1 MRSYLF
7 LLTVVLLASCQTT
20 TTEVYHVGSVAE
32 AKAFARRAVEVGY
45 IHAGGEAALVAEKS
59 VGKPQEGKWSLE
71 KINNFLN
78 QYAAEHPRLM
88 EINKAAT
95 TGKIS
100 EKERVILVNVLHGQ
114 EERIAE
120 AKIAEQQEI
129 NAQLNQ
135 TAAQNGQGSSYRMN
149 SALMQATP
157 TSGYSSGG
165 TGFGGRSF

>member
-1 MRSYLF
+1 MKSF
-7 LLTVVLLASCQTT
+7 LLVLSVALLSSCQTT
-20 TTEVYHVGSVAE
+20 TEEYHVGSVAE

-59 VGKPQEGKWSLE
+59 VGKPLDGKWSPE
-71 KINNFLN
+71 KMNNFLN

-95 TGKIS
+95 TGKIN

-114 EERIAE
+114 EERMAE

-129 NAQLNQ
+129 NAELNQ
-135 TAAQNGQGSSYRMN
+135 SAAMNSQGSSYRQN

-157 TSGYSSGG
+157 QSGYSGYG
-165 TGFGGRSF
+165 TGFGGRAY

>member
-1 MRSYLF
+1 MKSFLF
-7 LLTVVLLASCQTT
+7 FLTVVLLSSCQTT
-20 TTEVYHVGSVAE
+20 SEAYHVGSVAE

-59 VGKPQEGKWSLE
+59 VGKPLEGKWSPE
-71 KINNFLN
+71 KMNNFLN

-95 TGKIS
+95 TGKIN

-114 EERIAE
+114 EERMAE
-120 AKIAEQQEI
+120 AKIAEQQEL
-129 NAQLNQ
+129 NAELNQ
-135 TAAQNGQGSSYRMN
+135 AAAQNSQGSSYRMN

-157 TSGYSSGG
+157 TSGYSGG
-165 TGFGGRSF
+165 GSGFGGRSF

>member
-1 MRSYLF
+1 MKSLLLF
-7 LLTVVLLASCQTT
+7 LTVVLLLSCQTT
-20 TTEVYHVGSVAE
+20 TEEYHVGSVAE

-59 VGKPQEGKWSLE
+59 VGRPLEGKWSPQ
-71 KINNFLN
+71 KIDNFLN

-100 EKERVILVNVLHGQ
+100 EKERVILVNVLRGQ
-114 EERIAE
+114 EERLAE
-120 AKIAEQQEI
+120 AKLAEQQAAADNLNESAMI
-129 NAQLNQ
+129 NSQS
-135 TAAQNGQGSSYRMN
+135 SSYRQN

-157 TSGYSSGG
+157 QSSYTGYG
-165 TGFGGRSF
+165 TGFGGTSF

>member
-1 MRSYLF
+1 MKSI
-7 LLTVVLLASCQTT
+7 LLLLSVALLSSCQTT
-20 TTEVYHVGSVAE
+20 TSEEYHVGSVAE

-59 VGKPQEGKWSLE
+59 VGRPLEGPWSPQ
-71 KINNFLN
+71 KIDNFLN

-88 EINKAAT
+88 EINKAAS

-100 EKERVILVNVLHGQ
+100 EKERVILVNVLRGQ
-114 EERIAE
+114 EERLAE
-120 AKIAEQQEI
+120 AQLAERQ
-129 NAQLNQ
+129 AAADDLNE
-135 TAAQNGQGSSYRMN
+135 AAMLNSQGSSYRMN

-157 TSGYSSGG
+157 QSGYSGYG